1 MKKSV
6 EKCFFYEKN
15 NNFAVKRL
23 GFLVVNVV
31 NLNHTIMKKTF
42 KLTALLLAATIMF
55 SSCIGSFR
63 LTNKVKDWNEGIGN
77 KWVNE
82 LLFLAMH
89 IVPVY
94 QLSIFVDAVVLN
106 SIEFW
111 TGKAANVQVGNTKV
125 VKNSQGQ
132 DVEITAMENGYMLS
146 NGEQSMNLL
155 FDEESQIWSAEYNN
169 QTTQLMKMV
178 DANNAQLFLLNGDV
192 MDITLDAQGVE
203 MARLYMNNSFAL
215 K

>member
-1 MKKSV
+1 
-6 EKCFFYEKN
+6 
-15 NNFAVKRL
+15 
-23 GFLVVNVV
+23 
-31 NLNHTIMKKTF
+31 MKKTF

-63 LTNKVKDWNEGIGN
+63 LTNKIKDWNSNVSN

-82 LLFLAMH
+82 VIFLAFH

-94 QLSIFVDAVVLN
+94 EIAMFVDAIVLN

-111 TGKAANVQVGNTKV
+111 TGKSADVKVGNTKV

-203 MARLYMNNSFAL
+203 IARLYMNNSFAL

>member
-1 MKKSV
+1 
-6 EKCFFYEKN
+6 
-15 NNFAVKRL
+15 
-23 GFLVVNVV
+23 
-31 NLNHTIMKKTF
+31 MKKTF
-42 KLTALLLAATIMF
+42 KLTALLLATTIMF

-63 LTNKVKDWNEGIGN
+63 LTNKIKDWNSNVSN

-82 LLFLAMH
+82 VIFLAFH

-94 QLSIFVDAVVLN
+94 EIAMFVDAIVLN

-111 TGKAANVQVGNTKV
+111 TGKSADVKVGNTKV

>member
-1 MKKSV
+1 
-6 EKCFFYEKN
+6 
-15 NNFAVKRL
+15 
-23 GFLVVNVV
+23 
-31 NLNHTIMKKTF
+31 MKKTF
-42 KLTALLLAATIMF
+42 KLSALLLAATIMF

-63 LTNKVKDWNEGIGN
+63 LTNKIKDWNSNVSN

-82 LLFLAMH
+82 VIFLAFH

-94 QLSIFVDAVVLN
+94 EVAMFVDAIVLN

-111 TGKAANVQVGNTKV
+111 TGKSADVKVGNTKV

-178 DANNAQLFLLNGDV
+178 DGNNAQLFLLNGDV

-203 MARLYMNNSFAL
+203 MARMYMNNSFAL

>member
-1 MKKSV
+1 
-6 EKCFFYEKN
+6 
-15 NNFAVKRL
+15 
-23 GFLVVNVV
+23 
-31 NLNHTIMKKTF
+31 MKKTF

-63 LTNKVKDWNEGIGN
+63 LTNKIKDWNSNVSN

-82 LLFLAMH
+82 VIFLAFH

-94 QLSIFVDAVVLN
+94 EVAMFVDAIVLN

-111 TGKAANVQVGNTKV
+111 TGKSADVKVGNTKV

-169 QTTQLMKMV
+169 QTTQLMRLV
-178 DANNAQLFLLNGDV
+178 DGNNAQLFLLNGDV

>member
-1 MKKSV
+1 
-6 EKCFFYEKN
+6 
-15 NNFAVKRL
+15 
-23 GFLVVNVV
+23 
-31 NLNHTIMKKTF
+31 MKKTL
-42 KLTALLLAATIMF
+42 KLSALLLSATILF

-63 LTNKVKDWNEGIGN
+63 LTNKVKDWNNNVSN

-82 LLFLAMH
+82 VIFLAFH

-94 QLSIFVDAVVLN
+94 EITMFVDALVLN

-111 TGKAANVQVGNTKV
+111 TGKSADVKVGNTKV